1 MADPF
6 SLDGKVAFITGAAR
20 GIGWAIAE
28 AMGAAGAT
36 LVLAGRNAQALDDR
50 VATLEKRGV
59 RASGVPFDVTDRAAA
74 AAALDDAAARHGRL
88 DILVNNAG
96 IQHREPLVDLGDE
109 AWDRMIET
117 NLTAGFVLARQAA
130 RIMVPQG
137 AGRIINTASI
147 MGPSARP
154 TIAAYVAAKGGLAA
168 FTRALAVELGPK
180 GITCNALAPGFIA
193 TDMTAALSQ
202 NAEFGG
208 YIEARVPL
216 ARWGRPE
223 EIAHAAVFL
232 AAPAGSY
239 VNGHVLVVDGGLTV
253 SI

>member
-36 LVLAGRNAQALDDR
+36 LVLASRNAQALDDR
-50 VATLEKRGV
+50 VATLEERGV
-59 RASGVPFDVTDRAAA
+59 TVSGVPFDVTERSAA

>member
-1 MADPF
+1 MAGPF
-6 SLDGKVAFITGAAR
+6 SLDGQVAFVTGAAR

-28 AMGAAGAT
+28 AMAAAGAT
-36 LVLAGRNAQALDDR
+36 LVLASRNAEALAAR
-50 VATLEKRGV
+50 VETLEDRGATV
-59 RASGVPFDVTDRAAA
+59 TGVAFDVTDRAAA
-74 AAALDDAAARHGRL
+74 AAALDEAAGRHGRL
-88 DILVNNAG
+88 DVLVSNAG
-96 IQHREPLVDLGDE
+96 IQHREPLVELGDE

-117 NLTAGFVLARQAA
+117 NLSACFVLARQAA

-137 AGRIINTASI
+137 RGRIINTASI

-154 TIAAYVAAKGGLAA
+154 TISAYVAAKGGLAA

-202 NAEFGG
+202 DAEFGR

-232 AAPAGSY
+232 AAPAGAY